1 MAELVRVRGLSRQ
14 GIRLGGTTVRN
25 NTTVIIDLDDGNT
38 RKAVAHHTA
47 IGQLIVVGDA
57 PLAVASGVVVTN
69 GTTTTYSVSAG
80 TLTRE
85 DGQVVTVS
93 AVSNQAITAPDGSN
107 PRIDLVSVSPVGAIV
122 YSAGTAAATPL
133 IPVPAVGNTVI
144 ARLAVAAGATTPA
157 GVVITDVAPRLG
169 VTSF

>member
-1 MAELVRVRGLSRQ
+1 MAELVKVRGLTRQ

-25 NTTVIIDLDDGNT
+25 TTSVVIDLDDLPT
-38 RKAVAHHTA
+38 RKAVAHHSA
-47 IGQLIVVGDA
+47 IGQLVVVGDIA
-57 PLAVASGVVVTN
+57 LAVATGVVVTN

-85 DGQVVTVS
+85 DGQTVTVG
-93 AVSNQAITAPDGSN
+93 AVSNQAITAPDSTN
-107 PRIDLVSVSPVGAIV
+107 PRLDIVSVTPAGAIV
-122 YSAGTAAATPL
+122 YAAGTAAATPVL
-133 IPVPAVGNTVI
+133 PAAVAGNHRLAV
-144 ARLAVAAGATTPA
+144 LAVAANATTPA